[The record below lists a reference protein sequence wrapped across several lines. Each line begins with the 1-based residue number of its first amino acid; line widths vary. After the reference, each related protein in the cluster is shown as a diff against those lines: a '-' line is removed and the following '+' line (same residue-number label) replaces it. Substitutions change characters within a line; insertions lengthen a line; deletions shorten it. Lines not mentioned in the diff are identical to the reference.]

1 MRFARHAE
9 VYPDNSQRRRVIR
22 SKDRAAM
29 FTRSI
34 HPQNSGLS
42 VSPRP
47 LFLYFSPSNI
57 RNLSPSLSILFD
69 NRSPEKDFHIFPRT
83 NIHFLSFSRVS
94 TRVAFPPWFLSH
106 GFKFKIVFHRFVQ
119 CYYYYHTEEII
130 SWKSENEEWRF
141 IVSRLTV

>member
-1 MRFARHAE
+1 M
-9 VYPDNSQRRRVIR
+9 YPDNSQRRRVIR

-94 TRVAFPPWFLSH
+94 NTRCISAVILITRH
-106 GFKFKIVFHRFVQ
+106 GFKFKIELVAFIFVR
-119 CYYYYHTEEII
+119 ESI
-130 SWKSENEEWRF
+130 SCFFLFF
-141 IVSRLTV
+141 IREKN